1 MYLFYNLCKIHYWF
15 HAKLIICN
23 DFDITD
29 MPFRKHE
36 VPLQMLIKHEIQ
48 NGNTISKLLIYTL
61 HWGKFVLCSILNELD
76 IIFVRGEIW
85 VHKTGLTRPLFSY
98 WGGCIKPGKWSVMYM
113 LHFYCLFLLNFMVS
127 DLVSFVSFK
136 LLITFCVF

>member
-1 MYLFYNLCKIHYWF
+1 MYLFYNLCKIHYWL

-61 HWGKFVLCSILNELD
+61 HWGKF
-76 IIFVRGEIW
+76 FFMFHTKW
-85 VHKTGLTRPLFSY
+85 VWHYVCKRRDLGPQNWFNTATF
-98 WGGCIKPGKWSVMYM
+98 
-113 LHFYCLFLLNFMVS
+113 FLLRWLYQARKVVGDVYVAF
-127 DLVSFVSFK
+127 LLFVFVEFHVVWFGF
-136 LLITFCVF
+136 ICFI